1 MRTQIL
7 YSEEQGSIPCMS
19 IYSLQ
24 LGVRTIGC
32 FEYGVC
38 IEQTIAYYPR
48 NGCSGAGSLQDSIN
62 KEQAGSHAQNEIP
75 LLTLQA

>member
-1 MRTQIL
+1 MSKAPLGLPTDSRSIVFYFSLYFLILDIGVMRTQIL

-32 FEYGVC
+32 FEYVVY
-38 IEQTIAYYPR
+38 IE
-48 NGCSGAGSLQDSIN
+48 
-62 KEQAGSHAQNEIP
+62 
-75 LLTLQA
+75 